1 MTIGLALSGGIM
13 ALLFALPLSV
23 VRVGVD
29 LENAPPAGDGAGEG
43 ELVCATVALGAV
55 HKTKSAHTRPQRC
68 LLVIAYL
75 FVGRFT
81 LELISNAA

>member
-1 MTIGLALSGGIM
+1 M

-29 LENAPPAGDGAGEG
+29 LEDGAPAGDGFGEG
-43 ELVCATVALGAV
+43 KLVCATVALVAV
-55 HKTKSAHTRPQRC
+55 QKTKSAHTRPQRC
-68 LLVIAYL
+68 LLVIDYL

-81 LELISNAA
+81 LELISNVA